1 MSRPSIPAKV
11 SPSKKAHTLTIRCG
25 FELVYEASHEV
36 PALLFLRPRSDSS
49 HPILEECS
57 SVRAGQGG
65 EDVVDVHGNRGLRV
79 VFSPGENVLRHD
91 LLAAVPSTPERTGL
105 QEKPVPVSELPAEVL
120 RYILPSRYCDSDRLM
135 DFAFNH
141 FGETP
146 HGLPRVLSICDWVHR
161 HITYRWGAGS
171 QLISA
176 SEAIE
181 QGFGVCRDFAHVA
194 IALCRC
200 FNLPARYLT
209 AYLPD
214 IAFQDPGTPMD
225 FHASFQ
231 VYLGHRWIDFDA
243 RFNVPRIGRL
253 PIAVGL
259 DAVDAAFSTVFGA
272 ADLKRFDVWAY
283 QIDPSRV
290 RLGDPVDLNERLDG
304 TLRLR
309 IPGVS

>member
-1 MSRPSIPAKV
+1 MRPVPTPAKFA
-11 SPSKKAHTLTIRCG
+11 PNKTAPLLTVRCG
-25 FELVYEASHEV
+25 FELVYEASHAV
-36 PALLFLRPRSDSS
+36 PALLLLRPRPDAE
-49 HPILEECS
+49 PPVLEES
-57 SVRAGQGG
+57 FRVGG
-65 EDVVDVHGNRGLRV
+65 SREGDEFVDSHGNRALRV
-79 VFSPGENVLRHD
+79 LFSPGETVLRHD
-91 LLAAVPSTPERTGL
+91 FLAAVPSTKERVGCL
-105 QEKPVPVSELPAEVL
+105 EKAVPVSELPAEVL

-135 DFAFNH
+135 DFAFKH
-141 FGETP
+141 FGKTV
-146 HGLPRVLSICDWVHR
+146 HGQPRVSAICNWVHR
-161 HITYRWGAGS
+161 HIAYRWGTGS

-181 QGFGVCRDFAHVA
+181 QGSGVCRDFAHVA

-214 IAFQDPGTPMD
+214 IAFPDPGTPMD

-231 VYLGHRWIDFDA
+231 VYLGHRWINFDA

-272 ADLKRFDVWAY
+272 AELKRFEVWAY
-283 QIDPSRV
+283 QIDPSEV
-290 RLGDPVDLNERLDG
+290 GLGDPVDLKKRLDG
-304 TLRLR
+304 TRRLR
-309 IPGVS
+309 IPGMS

>member
-1 MSRPSIPAKV
+1 MSRPPIPATV
-11 SPSKKAHTLTIRCG
+11 SARNTAPALTIRCG

-36 PALLFLRPRSDSS
+36 PAMLLLRPRSDSA
-49 HPILEECS
+49 HPILEES
-57 SVRAGQGG
+57 FRVEARQGG
-65 EDVVDVHGNRGLRV
+65 EDFVDVHGNRGFRV
-79 VFSPGENVLRHD
+79 VFSRGENVLRHD
-91 LLAAVPSTPERTGL
+91 LLAAVPSTPERVGR
-105 QEKPVPVSELPAEVL
+105 QEKPVLVSELPAEVL

-135 DFAFNH
+135 DFAFKH
-141 FGETP
+141 FGETA
-146 HGLPRVLSICDWVHR
+146 HGLPRVRAICDWVHR
-161 HITYRWGAGS
+161 HITYRWGGGS

-214 IAFQDPGTPMD
+214 IAFTDPGTPMD

-272 ADLKRFDVWAY
+272 AELKRFDVWAY
-283 QIDPSRV
+283 QIDPRRV
-290 RLGDPVDLNERLDG
+290 RLGDPVDLKKRLDG

-309 IPGVS
+309 IPGVP